1 MSTPATE
8 SLPDR
13 APERILQRLDWHVVR
28 RLDGLLQGQY
38 RSLFH
43 GHGLDFA
50 ELREYQHGDDIRYI
64 DWNVTA
70 RLDAPYIR
78 SYLEERDVPAWF
90 LVDLSPS
97 VNFGSKRQR
106 TIELVAVLL
115 RLLNRLGNR
124 TGAMLYDGRALRTIP
139 TGSGRAHILRVI
151 HDLLRYPQAARAPFT
166 NLTPLLEAALGA
178 LKRRSL
184 VFVVSDFISASGW
197 ELALSRLNQR
207 HESLVVHLWDPQ
219 ETQLP
224 ALGLVVMEDAETGE
238 QIVVDTNDPG
248 LRRRFEEAARQRQAR
263 LNAAFKQAGV
273 DVLALSTEE
282 DLLGTL
288 ARFATRRQYR
298 RR

>member
-1 MSTPATE
+1 MSTLATE

-13 APERILQRLDWHVVR
+13 APERILQRLDWHIVR

-151 HDLLRYPQAARAPFT
+151 HDLLRYPQAPRAPFT
-166 NLTPLLEAALGA
+166 DLTPLLEAALGA

-207 HESLVVHLWDPQ
+207 HESLVVHLWDPR

-263 LNAAFKQAGV
+263 LNAAFNQASV

-282 DLLGTL
+282 DLLGAL